1 MSKLRKIWKFETG
14 ELNLGS
20 GSEANHITVPLVQ
33 STGQA
38 QAPNVENPGQKQ
50 LSKNLRKDERM
61 RDEQSPRA
69 PEHSESGPYRQN
81 LLSTKRVP
89 RPPKRPIRTAMS
101 TLHSKTPV

>member
-1 MSKLRKIWKFETG
+1 MSKLRKIGKFEAD

-20 GSEANHITVPLVQ
+20 GTEVNHITVPLVQ

-38 QAPNVENPGQKQ
+38 QAPIVENPGQKQ

-61 RDEQSPRA
+61 RDEQSPRT

-81 LLSTKRVP
+81 LLSTKRLP
-89 RPPKRPIRTAMS
+89 RPPKRTIRTAI
-101 TLHSKTPV
+101 